1 MPRSTPPQGIL
12 LVDGYNIIGAWAELK
27 EIRDRDGLEAARRA
41 LVEDLLSY
49 SAYQDF
55 DTEVVFDAQYQGTPG
70 TREVINR
77 HFCIFYTN
85 YRQTADSY
93 IELACS
99 RFRNDIRKYNQRL
112 VVATSDQAQRLTVI
126 GYGAE
131 CMSAQKL
138 WAEVEGATHGLR
150 KKQGK
155 QGKQGR
161 SPKRFLSSS
170 LDPIAQQRLAQLR
183 LGLQDEEK

>member
-1 MPRSTPPQGIL
+1 MSRSTPQGIL
-12 LVDGYNIIGAWAELK
+12 LVDGYNMIGAWPNLRET
-27 EIRDRDGLEAARRA
+27 RDRDGLEAARRDLIEA
-41 LVEDLLSY
+41 LLSY

-55 DTEVVFDAQYQGTPG
+55 ETEVVFDAQYQGTPG

-77 HFCIFYTN
+77 HFAIFYTD
-85 YRQTADSY
+85 YKQTADSY

-99 RFRNDIRKYNQRL
+99 RFRNDVRKFKQRL
-112 VVATSDQAQRLTVI
+112 IVATSDEAQRLTVV

-138 WAEVEGATHGLR
+138 WAEVEGATHRVR
-150 KKQGK
+150 KTQRSK
-155 QGKQGR
+155 GR
-161 SPKRFLSSS
+161 SPQRFLSSS

-183 LGLQDEEK
+183 LGLDGEKK